1 MTVPGADPELLA
13 ADAAIAGGHADRA
26 RDLAHAVLTRAR
38 AAGDMR
44 SEAQALARLANIDR
58 LCSRHRRAV
67 DAATRAALLFRS
79 LGDLADEAIAHTSHA
94 NASIVLGRPEEAV
107 EAALLSVELGRLA
120 PPGIHAVLAHNA
132 LGIAYG
138 WSGNFP
144 AAQAALEAASNV
156 ARRCQPPLPDYQ
168 LEVNRAWAESMRL
181 TSTRGATSAKDE
193 AANPLQR
200 LRDRVQRCVDAE
212 TAGQAHALLD
222 GFDRPLRALSCLI
235 ASLLHAWGGNT
246 SAARTALDEVHRW
259 LNTIA
264 FASWVQVATC
274 WAEAEICRAAGEHAK
289 THGWLLQ
296 LRERAIAIE
305 HEQLACLSHLLA
317 SQCHSERGEH
327 EQAAHE
333 LRGLRQREQANRH
346 EALQSRAQVVQ
357 WQLEARRVRAD
368 LGALQLES
376 QVLER
381 MSYEDALTGIPNR
394 RRLQAHLSERL
405 NQHMNEP
412 LDQPLKQQFKQQLKA
427 ATGARKPLALAL
439 FDIDDFKRINDECG
453 HDAGDL
459 VLQRLAR
466 VLSSQLREQD
476 IAARLGGDEFV
487 VVFEGT
493 ELDVAQQICTRIA
506 QAVAEIEWGPEAQR
520 ARLAASIGVAQA
532 QHGDTAESLL
542 RRADA
547 AMYLGKK
554 RGRDH
559 QAR

>member
-1 MTVPGADPELLA
+1 LSDRVTAPGADPELVA
-13 ADAAIAGGHADRA
+13 AGVAIAAGQADRA
-26 RDLAHAVLTRAR
+26 RDLAHAVLSRAK
-38 AAGDMR
+38 AAGDIR
-44 SEAQALARLANIDR
+44 LEAQALAQLANIDR
-58 LCSRHRRAV
+58 LCSRHRRSV
-67 DAATRAALLFRS
+67 DAATRAALLFKS
-79 LGDLADEAIAHTSHA
+79 LGDLADEAVAHTSHA
-94 NASIVLGRPEEAV
+94 NASIVLARPEEAV

-120 PPGIHAVLAHNA
+120 PPGIHAVLAYNA
-132 LGIAYG
+132 LGLAYG

-144 AAQAALEAASNV
+144 AAQAALEAASAV

-168 LEVNRAWAESMRL
+168 LEVNRAWVESMRL
-181 TSTRGATSAKDE
+181 TTTRGTTEAKDE
-193 AANPLQR
+193 DAEPLQR
-200 LRDRVQRCVDAE
+200 LRDRVQSCVDAE
-212 TAGQAHALLD
+212 TAGRAHALLD

-235 ASLLHAWGGNT
+235 ASLLHAWGGNIG
-246 SAARTALDEVHRW
+246 AARAALEEVHRW

-264 FASWVQVATC
+264 FASWIEAATF
-274 WAEAEICRAAGEHAK
+274 WAEAEICRSAGEHAR
-289 THGWLLQ
+289 THCRLLQ

-327 EQAAHE
+327 EQAADE
-333 LRGLRQREQANRH
+333 LRALRQREQANRH
-346 EALQSRAQVVQ
+346 EALQGRAQVVQ

-376 QVLER
+376 RVLER

-405 NQHMNEP
+405 NQHLNR
-412 LDQPLKQQFKQQLKA
+412 QFGA

-493 ELDVAQQICTRIA
+493 ELGVAQQICTRIA
-506 QAVAEIEWGPEAQR
+506 QAVAEIEWGPEGQR

-559 QAR
+559 QTR

>member
-1 MTVPGADPELLA
+1 MEGERHILSDRVTALSADPELVA
-13 ADAAIAGGHADRA
+13 AGVAIAAGEADRA
-26 RDLAHAVLTRAR
+26 RDLAHAVLNRAK
-38 AAGDMR
+38 AANDIR
-44 SEAQALARLANIDR
+44 LEAQALARLANIDR

-67 DAATRAALLFRS
+67 DAASRAALLFKS

-94 NASIVLGRPEEAV
+94 NASIVLARPEEAV

-120 PPGIHAVLAHNA
+120 PPGIHAVLAYNA

-144 AAQAALEAASNV
+144 AAQAALEAASAV

-168 LEVNRAWAESMRL
+168 LEVNRAWVEIMRL
-181 TSTRGATSAKDE
+181 TTTRGTTVAKDE
-193 AANPLQR
+193 GADTLLR
-200 LRDRVQRCVDAE
+200 LRDRVQRCLDSE
-212 TAGQAHALLD
+212 TAGLAHALLD

-235 ASLLHAWGGNT
+235 ASLLHAWRGNIG
-246 SAARTALDEVHRW
+246 AARAALEEVHRW

-264 FASWVQVATC
+264 FASWIQVATC
-274 WAEAEICRAAGEHAK
+274 WAEAEICRAAGEHAE
-289 THGWLLQ
+289 THRWLLQ

-327 EQAAHE
+327 EQAADE
-333 LRGLRQREQANRH
+333 LRALRQREQANRL
-346 EALQSRAQVVQ
+346 EALQGRAQVVQ
-357 WQLEARRVRAD
+357 WQLEARRARAD

-394 RRLQAHLSERL
+394 RRLQAHLSQRL
-405 NQHMNEP
+405 NQP
-412 LDQPLKQQFKQQLKA
+412 LNGPPNA
-427 ATGARKPLALAL
+427 ALGARKTLALAL
-439 FDIDDFKRINDECG
+439 FDIDDFKRINDQCG

-459 VLQRLAR
+459 VLQRLAC

-493 ELDVAQQICTRIA
+493 ELAVAQQICSRIA
-506 QAVAEIEWGPEAQR
+506 LAVNEIAWGFEGQR
-520 ARLAASIGVAQA
+520 TSVTASIGVAQA
-532 QHGDTAESLL
+532 QHGDSAESLL

-547 AMYLGKK
+547 AMYRSKK
-554 RGRDH
+554 TGRDY
-559 QAR
+559 RPC